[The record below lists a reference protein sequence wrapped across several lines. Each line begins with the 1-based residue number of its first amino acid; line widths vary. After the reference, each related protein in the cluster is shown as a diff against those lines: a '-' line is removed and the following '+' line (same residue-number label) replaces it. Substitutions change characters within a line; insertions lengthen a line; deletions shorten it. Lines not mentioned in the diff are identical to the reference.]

1 MSALKEHSRLF
12 LARRA
17 PDLLTQL
24 YRWSRSRRFRSER
37 QISTPEF
44 IRNQYR
50 DRAGRDLEL
59 DAPHGLSEKLNALK
73 LMPATEL
80 QTRCADKIKVRDYV
94 AKRVG
99 DNILIP
105 MILATYRL
113 QDINPHTIRNDA
125 FVIKTNHDF
134 GGVLICRDRNFF
146 DWTAARAKL
155 ADHLAF
161 NHWYRHREPVYRDIQ
176 PGLLVEAFLQ
186 PDCDD
191 GLREFKIFCFHGRPQ
206 FIMVIR
212 ERDGVRTKT
221 VFDTQWRPLPVR
233 RRGAPADPSS
243 IPPPQSLQALLDT
256 AEKLSTP
263 FAFCRIDLYENFGR
277 VRFGEITFFPE
288 GGMDVF
294 EPYEWELRFG
304 DLLELPSSNGGTGA
318 GARFE

>member
-1 MSALKEHSRLF
+1 MF

-17 PDLLTQL
+17 PNLLTQL

-37 QISTPEF
+37 QISTHEF

-50 DRAGRDLEL
+50 DRAGRDLQL
-59 DAPHGLSEKLNALK
+59 DAPRGLSEKLNALK

-80 QTRCADKIKVRDYV
+80 QTICADKIKVRVYV

-99 DNILIP
+99 ENILIP

-113 QDINPHTIRNDA
+113 QDVNPKTIRNDA

-134 GGVLICRDRNFF
+134 GGVLICRDRSSF

-161 NHWYRHREPVYRDIQ
+161 NHWYRHREPVYRDIK
-176 PGLLVEAFLQ
+176 PGLLVEEFLQ
-186 PDCDD
+186 PDSDD
-191 GLREFKIFCFHGRPQ
+191 GLREFKIFCFHGRPH

-212 ERDGVRTKT
+212 ECDGVRTKT

-233 RRGAPADPSS
+233 RRGAPADPSP
-243 IPPPQSLQALLDT
+243 IAPPLSLQALLDT
-256 AEKLSTP
+256 AEKLSAP
-263 FAFCRIDLYENFGR
+263 FAFCRVDLYENFGR

-304 DLLELPSSNGGTGA
+304 DLLELPSGSGENGSGSLL
-318 GARFE
+318 